1 MTELYVYAIFTRGTD
16 YYDNEELYSL
26 YRNEEDAELVASK
39 LREEVEQEG
48 YDKGDPVYEQVEVH
62 KIKVQ

>member
-1 MTELYVYAIFTRGTD
+1 MTDYVYAIFTRGTD
-16 YYDNEELYSL
+16 YEDQEELYSL
-26 YRNEEDAELVASK
+26 YRNQEDAELEASK

-48 YDKGDPVYEQVEVH
+48 YDKGDPLYAEVEVF